1 MENVNSTLIQKD
13 IIIFSS
19 YNVVVRL
26 TFEFTPVWLAM
37 MHTDAMSLTWA
48 KSSRDSNTSAVCLLV
63 ASSDAW
69 MYGGLCNGDS
79 TRAKFNN
86 NTYSWYRTSER
97 NQFNT
102 KNFTYYWIAF

>member
-1 MENVNSTLIQKD
+1 M
-13 IIIFSS
+13 
-19 YNVVVRL
+19 
-26 TFEFTPVWLAM
+26 FEFAPIWLAM
-37 MHTDAMSLTWA
+37 MHTDAVSLTWA
-48 KSSRDSNTSAVCLLV
+48 KSLRDSNTSAVCLLA

-86 NTYSWYRTSER
+86 NVYSWYRTSEQ

-102 KNFTYYWIAF
+102 KNFTYYWVAF